1 MEFPRFSF
9 HFLWAIFLFPL
20 PILIQSCGGDDG
32 PTEPVDQ
39 PPQVSV
45 ISPASGTV
53 GLLQDFTITFNEA
66 VNPATVN
73 ASTVTVTPM
82 TGSLYLDYDEAT
94 RTLWLAPDSLFP
106 ASETITVSVSSGV
119 TDMAGNGLV
128 PFSASFSTGAMEC
141 ANLGDRFE
149 PNSLISTATEV
160 ALDEPVAGLSTCG
173 EDIDYFRFTLTETK
187 KVTARTYTTYADE
200 RATWNINWAREDGDY
215 YSTKSTWSETGEEES
230 FAHTFQPGTYW
241 VEIFDSHEEDLVLFD
256 LSLET
261 GPPCADDVYE
271 DNDFRDQA
279 VEVQPGTMNLV
290 GCYVD
295 ADWFSMPMVTG
306 QTITVSMDPGDFTGS
321 RQLHVREPGGSGDWE
336 SGREGPAVISLT
348 ATQDGLARFY
358 TMVWSDEIPYQLTIE
373 VIDP

>member
-149 PNSLISTATEV
+149 PNDDVASATQVGTDELIF
-160 ALDEPVAGLSTCG
+160 GLSSCG
-173 EDIDYFRFTLTETK
+173 DNKDYFRFEVTETL
-187 KVTARTYTTYADE
+187 KVTARTVITYADTVSWDIYW
-200 RATWNINWAREDGDY
+200 RRDPIGTFSTSVTTAR
-215 YSTKSTWSETGEEES
+215 TGEDRTYS
-230 FAHTFQPGTYW
+230 YTFLPGTYW
-241 VEIFDSHEEDLVLFD
+241 VETFVFEEEDMVLYD
-256 LSLET
+256 LILET
-261 GPPCADDVYE
+261 GPPCLDDAYE
-271 DNDFRDQA
+271 DNDFIDQA
-279 VEVQPGTMNLV
+279 VEVTPGTLDLV
-290 GCYVD
+290 GCHVD
-295 ADWFSMPMVTG
+295 EDWFSVPMVTG
-306 QTITVSMDPGDFTGS
+306 QTITVTLDPGDYTGT
-321 RQLHVREPGGSGDWE
+321 RRLHVREPGGSGDSE
-336 SGREGPAVISLT
+336 TGRETPTSVSMT
-348 ATQDGLARFY
+348 ATQDGLASFY
-358 TMVWSDEIPYQLTIE
+358 AQVWDDDIPYQLTIE